1 MKWTWI
7 TRPDPFR
14 WFHFITF
21 CLALYSVRIKTD
33 TDRQTDRQA
42 KRAGT
47 GLKNWN
53 QYSLCEGG
61 AKTPL
66 RTLALST
73 PKQNYVHTYIH
84 TCVCMCICHVS
95 ISREKSAR
103 RAAAHGHFASCY
115 ARLIMQLFFL
125 YGMHTCACMCVY
137 DIISG
142 QALLWCHNI

>member
-1 MKWTWI
+1 MASWI

-14 WFHFITF
+14 WFHFITLCF
-21 CLALYSVRIKTD
+21 ALHSVRIKTD
-33 TDRQTDRQA
+33 TDRQEGRQSGQA
-42 KRAGT
+42 VAWKTKTSTHSVR
-47 GLKNWN
+47 
-53 QYSLCEGG
+53 GG
-61 AKTPL
+61 ARTPL

-73 PKQNYVHTYIH
+73 PKQNYVHTSVCMY
-84 TCVCMCICHVS
+84 VCMCLCHVS

-103 RAAAHGHFASCY
+103 RAAAHAHFASSFS

-125 YGMHTCACMCVY
+125 YAMHTCACMCVY